1 VAESRKTA
9 LREWNAEA
17 DIAVDLVE
25 RQFSIRYEPEVPV
38 KVREWGGSALAII
51 G

>member
-1 VAESRKTA
+1 

-17 DIAVDLVE
+17 ELAIDPVE
-25 RQFSIRYEPEVPV
+25 REFSIRYEPEVPV
-38 KVREWGGSALAII
+38 KVREWIGSALAII